1 MSAEW
6 YVLDYASRDAAQALA
21 AFRWQFD
28 REPAECE
35 WDAMERCWFVGPVS
49 AAEKRRAE
57 GLVREKAA

>member
-6 YVLDYASRDAAQALA
+6 YILDYRSTDAAQALA

-35 WDAMERCWFVGPVS
+35 WDEVEKCWFVGPVTS
-49 AAEKRRAE
+49 AEKRRAQD
-57 GLVREKAA
+57 VRRKAA